1 MPVHDFE
8 YVNLQMEIG
17 TIAGWGYDAY
27 AQQYKNGRL
36 TKEQRSYLELYVCR
50 RASVLAGGPERGEIA
65 AAVGRFLRHA
75 DGHPGQTTWGLAP
88 AGQGSTCS
96 QFLLYHIILCILG
109 QTYVLVHNSAKQ
121 AA

>member
-36 TKEQRSYLELYVCR
+36 TKEQCSYLELYVCR

-75 DGHPGQTTWGLAP
+75 DGHPGQTTRGLAP
-88 AGQGSTCS
+88 ARQVSTCS
-96 QFLLYHIILCILG
+96 QLLLYQIILCILG
-109 QTYVLVHNSAKQ
+109 QTFVLVHNFAKQ

>member
-36 TKEQRSYLELYVCR
+36 KFLLKQTQSQVGLE
-50 RASVLAGGPERGEIA
+50 
-65 AAVGRFLRHA
+65 
-75 DGHPGQTTWGLAP
+75 GLAFIDLD
-88 AGQGSTCS
+88 STDS
-96 QFLLYHIILCILG
+96 MTI
-109 QTYVLVHNSAKQ
+109 S
-121 AA
+121 

>member
-36 TKEQRSYLELYVCR
+36 TKEQRSYLELSVCR

-75 DGHPGQTTWGLAP
+75 DGHPGQTARGLAP
-88 AGQGSTCS
+88 AGQVSSVSTCS
-96 QFLLYHIILCILG
+96 QLLLYH
-109 QTYVLVHNSAKQ
+109 TFYVF
-121 AA
+121 

>member
-36 TKEQRSYLELYVCR
+36 TKEQHSYLELSVCR

-75 DGHPGQTTWGLAP
+75 DGHTGQTTRGLAP
-88 AGQGSTCS
+88 AGQVTTCS
-96 QFLLYHIILCILG
+96 QL
-109 QTYVLVHNSAKQ
+109 
-121 AA
+121 